1 MYKLFW
7 LLDFILRIPFDI
19 CVKIN
24 KQKFYANNYNRL
36 LALLLWKFKFLEKN
50 ELRFVNQIIKKNMN
64 VIDIGSNIGLYTIL
78 LANLIGKGGKVFSFE
93 PEPNN
98 FRLLRKSIYANK
110 ITNVVPYEIAIGDK
124 KEETYLNVSSINSGD
139 NRLNSNSIYHYKIKA
154 KKDKL
159 DNILLKNSNIDFIKM
174 DIQGGEFLAL
184 QGMKNILKQN
194 DNLIVLFEFDTKLI
208 RKANISIHKLIEF
221 LKFYFPF
228 VYAYRLK
235 LLKIEYELL
244 LDEIY
249 EKKIRNIIFAR
260 QKINM

>member
-1 MYKLFW
+1 MNKFFRF
-7 LLDFILRIPFDI
+7 LDFILKIPFDI
-19 CVKIN
+19 CIKIN
-24 KQKFYANNYNRL
+24 KQKFYTNNYNRL
-36 LALLLWKFKFLEKN
+36 LALLLWKFNFLEKN
-50 ELRFVNQIIKKNMN
+50 EIKFVNHIIKKNMI

-78 LANLIGKGGKVFSFE
+78 LANLTGKGGKVFSFE

-110 ITNVVPYEIAIGDK
+110 ITNVVPYEIALGDK

-139 NRLNSNSIYHYKIKA
+139 NRLNSNSIFHYKIKA

-159 DNILLKNSNIDFIKM
+159 DNILVNNSQIDFIKM

-184 QGMKNILKQN
+184 KGMETILKQN
-194 DNLIVLFEFDTKLI
+194 NNLIILFEFDKKLI
-208 RKANISIHKLIEF
+208 TKANISINKLIEF

-228 VYAYRLK
+228 VYEYRIK

-244 LDEIY
+244 LEEIY
-249 EKKIRNIIFAR
+249 EKKIRNLIFAR